1 MKRHFSVEFSL
12 QRYNSKLEIQ
22 MKWLTVRGNTNYL
35 HWLRRKCSQSAGQ
48 TARHKISLQKSII
61 LLAIDKKKTKKKE
74 KDGKCFV
81 QSITE
86 SAECRGDIF
95 TVEAQSCLADYPIIP
110 SEDVWSMGVRCDHSA
125 CRCQSQSLHTPTL
138 PSACEVTPGDCQ
150 AFCRMVWKLAGK
162 DKFLRIVRETEKE

>member
-1 MKRHFSVEFSL
+1 MKRHFSMEFSL
-12 QRYNSKLEIQ
+12 QQYNSKLEIQ
-22 MKWLTVRGNTNYL
+22 MKGLTVRGNTNYL

-48 TARHKISLQKSII
+48 TARQKISLQKSII
-61 LLAIDKKKTKKKE
+61 SLTIEKKPKKE
-74 KDGKCFV
+74 KDRKCFV

-95 TVEAQSCLADYPIIP
+95 TVEAQLCLVDYPIVP
-110 SEDVWSMGVRCDHSA
+110 SEDVWSMGGRCNHSA
-125 CRCQSQSLHTPTL
+125 CRCQGQSLHTPTL

-162 DKFLRIVRETEKE
+162 DRFLRIVRETEKE